1 MTETSMERARRLA
14 REVAATWTE
23 IEQFLGTNPDMT
35 KAENLEKIFRL
46 QSAAAQAD
54 YAYWDNIDEEDAN
67 AKPDEV

>member
-54 YAYWDNIDEEDAN
+54 YAYWDNIDDEDAN
-67 AKPDEV
+67 AEPDEV

>member
-35 KAENLEKIFRL
+35 KAENLERIFRL

-54 YAYWDNIDEEDAN
+54 YAYWDNIDDEDAK
-67 AKPDEV
+67 AEPDEV

>member
-54 YAYWDNIDEEDAN
+54 YAYWDNIDDEDAN
-67 AKPDEV
+67 AEPDQV

>member
-23 IEQFLGTNPDMT
+23 IEHFLGTNPDMT
-35 KAENLEKIFRL
+35 KAENLERIFRL

-54 YAYWDNIDEEDAN
+54 YAYWDNIDDEDAN
-67 AKPDEV
+67 AEPDEV

>member
-23 IEQFLGTNPDMT
+23 IEQFLGSKPDMT

-54 YAYWDNIDEEDAN
+54 YAYWDNIDDEDAN
-67 AKPDEV
+67 AEPDEV

>member
-46 QSAAAQAD
+46 QSAAAQAN
-54 YAYWDNIDEEDAN
+54 YAYWDNIDDEDAN
-67 AKPDEV
+67 AEPDEV

>member
-54 YAYWDNIDEEDAN
+54 YAYWDNIDDEDAN
-67 AKPDEV
+67 AEPDDV

>member
-67 AKPDEV
+67 AEPDEV